1 VVVTQLLSF
10 IQLSLEVA
18 LYFIGWQMVTPNS
31 YLFGS
36 GPLGSSSELLL
47 SEKFVVLV
55 HCQVVFFK
63 MHSYLLTNLDLRN
76 EYDKR
81 KAT

>member
-1 VVVTQLLSF
+1 MVTQTLSY

-18 LYFIGWQMVTPNS
+18 LYFISWQMVTPNS

-36 GPLGSSSELLL
+36 GPLGSSSELFL
-47 SEKFVVLV
+47 SEKFVVIV

-63 MHSYLLTNLDLRN
+63 MHSYLLTNLDLRK
-76 EYDKR
+76 EYNKR